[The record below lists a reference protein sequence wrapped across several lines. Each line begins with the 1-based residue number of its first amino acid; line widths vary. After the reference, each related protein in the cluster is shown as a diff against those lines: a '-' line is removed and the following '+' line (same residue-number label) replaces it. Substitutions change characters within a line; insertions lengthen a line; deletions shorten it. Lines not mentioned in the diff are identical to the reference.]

1 MRVLCLSESNP
12 DGKFIPGGGS
22 RELIIGKNVFNQ
34 LSLAFPTDLVCPG
47 LQKLKWHSSHRW
59 LPSLRHFLS
68 PTLAEITIFTIPLG
82 GLFRTPLL
90 AIPVLPGSYLRS
102 LRLTFHPADD
112 EAFGNSASIAILQC
126 GVFLERL
133 ETSAQLSRAAAL
145 HLLGLRHLRTL
156 RIGSDPP
163 SDTVIPS
170 YPIFPSLETL
180 VLDNGVG
187 HKWLFFLVAAQDNS
201 TDGESRIS
209 EAGMITALTKLCCQG
224 GITVDP
230 TFISS
235 LCIFRRLTH
244 VFVESSCSRG
254 GGCTF
259 LLTDDDVT
267 KLADA
272 LPNIKSLRLG
282 SPCIANRCQT
292 TVFSLFTLSTRCLKL
307 RSLEIHFNT
316 TNIGYVLGQLF
327 KAPQYQAMRSL
338 PRCPL
343 RYLAVA
349 NTPISSRDIPAVVIY
364 LSGIFHG
371 LQGFRGRHRKWIE
384 ASREVRL
391 LYNLRSHIAP
401 DTCIVSTISF
411 YPLCRGSSGSYL
423 RSETTCPI
431 GSRLGGWR
439 RFV

>member
-1 MRVLCLSESNP
+1 MRRYGSWMRVLCLNER
-12 DGKFIPGGGS
+12 DHDRKGGGS
-22 RELIIGKNVFNQ
+22 SEPIIRNNAFNQ

-47 LQKLKWHSSHRW
+47 LQKLKWLSSHRS

-68 PTLAEITIFTIPLG
+68 PTLAEITIFTTPLVYP
-82 GLFRTPLL
+82 LRTPLP

-102 LRLTFHPADD
+102 LQLTFYPAHD
-112 EAFGNSASIAILQC
+112 EAFGNSASITILQC

-133 ETSAQLSRAAAL
+133 ETSAQLSKAAIS
-145 HLLGLRHLRTL
+145 HLLGLRNLRTL
-156 RIGSDPP
+156 RIRSDLP
-163 SDTVIPS
+163 SDIAIPS
-170 YPIFPSLETL
+170 FTIFPLLETL

-187 HKWLFFLVAAQDNS
+187 RKWLFFLVAAQDKN
-201 TDGESRIS
+201 TIDGGSGTS
-209 EAGMITALTKLCCQG
+209 EAGMTTSLTKLCCQG
-224 GITVDP
+224 RITVDS
-230 TFISS
+230 TFVSS

-244 VFVESSCSRG
+244 IFVESSCSME

-259 LLTDDDVT
+259 LLTDEDVT

-292 TVFSLFTLSTRCLKL
+292 TPFSLLTLSTRCLKL

-316 TNIGYVLGQLF
+316 TNIGHVLGQLF
-327 KAPQYQAMRSL
+327 KAPQYQTMRSL

-349 NTPISSRDIPAVVIY
+349 NTPISSRDLPAVVIY

-391 LYNLRSHIAP
+391 LYNLRSHIAAG
-401 DTCIVSTISF
+401 TCIVSPISF
-411 YPLCRGSSGSYL
+411 YPLYQGSWQ
-423 RSETTCPI
+423 EAEI
-431 GSRLGGWR
+431 
-439 RFV
+439 

>member
-1 MRVLCLSESNP
+1 MRVLCLNERDP
-12 DGKFIPGGGS
+12 DGKGGGS
-22 RELIIGKNVFNQ
+22 GEPIIRNNAFNQ
-34 LSLAFPTDLVCPG
+34 LSLAFPTDFVCPG
-47 LQKLKWHSSHRW
+47 LQKLKWLSSHRS

-68 PTLAEITIFTIPLG
+68 PTLAEITIFTTPLVFP
-82 GLFRTPLL
+82 FRTPLP

-102 LRLTFHPADD
+102 LQLTFYPADD
-112 EAFGNSASIAILQC
+112 ETFGNSASITILQC

-133 ETSAQLSRAAAL
+133 ETSAQLSKAAAS

-156 RIGSDPP
+156 RIRSDLP
-163 SDTVIPS
+163 SEIAIPS
-170 YPIFPSLETL
+170 FPVLPSLETL

-187 HKWLFFLVAAQDNS
+187 RKWLFFLVAAQDNS
-201 TDGESRIS
+201 TADGGSGTS
-209 EAGMITALTKLCCQG
+209 EAGMATALTKLCCQG
-224 GITVDP
+224 GITVDS

-244 VFVESSCSRG
+244 IFVESSCSMEGR
-254 GGCTF
+254 CTF

-316 TNIGYVLGQLF
+316 TNIGHVLGQLF
-327 KAPQYQAMRSL
+327 KAPQYQTMRSL

-349 NTPISSRDIPAVVIY
+349 NTPISSRDLPAVVIY

-391 LYNLRSHIAP
+391 LYNLRSHIAAG
-401 DTCIVSTISF
+401 TCIVSTISF
-411 YPLCRGSSGSYL
+411 YPLCQGS
-423 RSETTCPI
+423 
-431 GSRLGGWR
+431 W
-439 RFV
+439 